1 MKRIS
6 YALLIAI
13 LFVGF
18 TGCGDDS
25 SSTGP
30 DVNNKDN
37 PPQIPDLTE
46 VAQPDISYF
55 EENNPQGQKAKGEQI
70 LDNHYSNFTTA
81 RFKAVFGTFFA
92 SFGQLYMGFL
102 NPAYD
107 ESPDF
112 NDGQWEWTYDY
123 SHEGESISMQFLAE
137 DQGSSVSWAMF
148 IAYDDGQG
156 GGYDY
161 KVMEGTTYDDGSQGS
176 WTFNAYEEDGTTETP
191 AAKTEWDVTSD
202 TERTIK
208 TELYNDDSTL
218 DTTFDYEQNGVEHTM
233 VFTDGGSS
241 DTDTVFW
248 NTDTKTGFVI
258 EDGEKMCWDEE
269 FQNVACE

>member
-6 YALLIAI
+6 YALLIAV
-13 LFVGF
+13 LFVGL

-25 SSTGP
+25 STGP
-30 DVNNKDN
+30 DVEDN

-55 EENNPQGQKAKGEQI
+55 EENNPQGQKVKGEQI
-70 LDNHYSNFTTA
+70 LDNHYSNFTNA
-81 RFKAVFGTFFA
+81 RFKAVFGTFFT

-107 ESPDF
+107 ESPEF
-112 NDGQWEWTYDY
+112 NDGQWEWSYNY
-123 SHEGESISMQFLAE
+123 SAEGESLATQFIAE
-137 DQGSSVSWAMF
+137 DLGSSVSWAMF
-148 IAYDDGQG
+148 ISYDDGQG
-156 GGYDY
+156 SGYDY
-161 KVMEGTTYDDGSQGS
+161 KVMEGTTNNDGSQGT
-176 WTFNAYEEDGTTETP
+176 WTFNAYEEDGTTEKP
-191 AAKTEWDVTSD
+191 AAKTKWNVSSD
-202 TERTIK
+202 TEREIT
-208 TELYNDDSTL
+208 TELYDDDGTV

-233 VFTDGGSS
+233 IFEDAGSS

-248 NTDTKTGFVI
+248 NTDTKVGYVI

-269 FQNVACE
+269 FQNVECE